1 MAGNV
6 EKRAIL
12 ILCWKQSGVD
22 CLRIPHWECIE
33 GEHRAE
39 SEFAS
44 AAQFARQKSEHLGR
58 RRFGC
63 AERFECAISWAIYM
77 AVRMPGD
84 LVQSS
89 RAASKAGSTG
99 SAEASKVASSKTKA
113 FKTNASK
120 PEALRSK
127 KRKTSRRGRPKAQSR
142 GEAADTRDNIL
153 QAAVKVFAERGLG
166 GGRINL
172 VSRAA
177 RSNDRMIYYYFGS
190 KEKLFIEVLEKIY
203 RDMWEAESKL
213 DLDLSEPVAALKHI
227 VHFTMN
233 HYLAHPEM
241 LTLLNNENLHKGK
254 YVSKSKAMK
263 ELSSPALDLMEQVYR
278 AGVKQGVFRRG
289 IAPLHIYLTILAL
302 NYFYVSNRYTLS
314 AFLGLDLM
322 GGDSLPGWRDW
333 VEEVVLR
340 AVRV

>member
-1 MAGNV
+1 MAENLV
-6 EKRAIL
+6 
-12 ILCWKQSGVD
+12 
-22 CLRIPHWECIE
+22 
-33 GEHRAE
+33 
-39 SEFAS
+39 
-44 AAQFARQKSEHLGR
+44 KSSN
-58 RRFGC
+58 
-63 AERFECAISWAIYM
+63 ATT
-77 AVRMPGD
+77 
-84 LVQSS
+84 
-89 RAASKAGSTG
+89 RAAPR
-99 SAEASKVASSKTKA
+99 
-113 FKTNASK
+113 NA
-120 PEALRSK
+120 P
-127 KRKTSRRGRPKAQSR
+127 RRGRPKASAP
-142 GEAADTRDNIL
+142 GGGADTRDNIL

-190 KEKLFIEVLEKIY
+190 KEKLFVEVLEKIY
-203 RDMWEAESKL
+203 RDMTEAENKL
-213 DLDLSEPVAALKHI
+213 DLDLSNPVTALKHI

-278 AGVKQGVFRRG
+278 AGVKQGVFRKG
-289 IAPLHIYLTILAL
+289 ILPLHIYLTILSL

-322 GGDSLPGWRDW
+322 DNDNLSGWSEW
-333 VEEVVLR
+333 VEDVVLR
-340 AVRV
+340 AVRA